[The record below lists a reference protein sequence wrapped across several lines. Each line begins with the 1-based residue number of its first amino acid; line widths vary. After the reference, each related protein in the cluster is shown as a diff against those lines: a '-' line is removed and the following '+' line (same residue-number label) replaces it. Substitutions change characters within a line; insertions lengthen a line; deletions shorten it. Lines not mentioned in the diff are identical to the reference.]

1 MWIGFVQDSLLGQS
15 CSSDLY
21 PFQDLLLC
29 RLPARTTFPT
39 FAQPRRRRDDL
50 GAKHPPRISSYE
62 WMRIRGQVTKM
73 KWALPC
79 CDETYIKCLRGGK
92 HKASRTGI
100 RTRSGRHPVASKL
113 HRSVWR
119 KRDLQDL
126 ICESSFFFEIRQ
138 NEVKKAL
145 LTLEVQASRSINTD
159 EARVKGNI
167 CIDSLATRLLRRS
180 PKVDT
185 VVRDERPIAIENCG
199 FQLPILLPSKTEMI
213 DVRAHESLVS
223 SQPDQTRAEIFIDQ
237 QFLHA

>member
-1 MWIGFVQDSLLGQS
+1 M
-15 CSSDLY
+15 
-21 PFQDLLLC
+21 
-29 RLPARTTFPT
+29 RTT
-39 FAQPRRRRDDL
+39 
-50 GAKHPPRISSYE
+50 
-62 WMRIRGQVTKM
+62 MRNFTRVD
-73 KWALPC
+73 WL
-79 CDETYIKCLRGGK
+79 
-92 HKASRTGI
+92 
-100 RTRSGRHPVASKL
+100 RTRFASGAILLFGFIPLSGFALVQTSGPDNVSHVRTASAAPHPVASKL